1 MASKD
6 RRTAIDELDIR
17 AELKSADLE
26 EDTGVIEQAAVSRAP
41 KSESTPPRAKIA
53 LALLNAKP
61 SWQMTLIILATLAA
75 LFGGGL
81 LRPVFDQ
88 AVRAFLP

>member
-1 MASKD
+1 MAASD
-6 RRTAIDELDIR
+6 RQLELEKLKVR

-26 EDTGVIEQAAVSRAP
+26 EDTGLIEREALSRAP
-41 KSESTPPRAKIA
+41 KSSSQPPRAKFV

-61 SWQMTLIILATLAA
+61 SWQMVIIILATLGA

-81 LRPVFDQ
+81 LRPAFDH
-88 AVRAFLP
+88 LMGWGK